1 MGESG
6 NNRRIINLSLSDGKQ
21 TDRTRVVINEAAS
34 DAYEL
39 DKDASKFIST
49 EAAQIYTV
57 NGGVQYAI
65 NECPMGNGVM
75 AVGTYFNADGEYSI
89 SLADD
94 IDTGKSISLHDGKL
108 YAFTA
113 KAGYSQ
119 RFKLKVGEATSI
131 SEITAEEKDT
141 DWYNAAGQRV
151 NANAKGLKISRNGK
165 KIVLK

>member
-1 MGESG
+1 M
-6 NNRRIINLSLSDGKQ
+6 
-21 TDRTRVVINEAAS
+21 AAS

-94 IDTGKSISLHDGKL
+94 IDTGVAKSDNRADIVSPVPGGLADSLGHTHPGHTFRYCIL
-108 YAFTA
+108 PA
-113 KAGYSQ
+113 
-119 RFKLKVGEATSI
+119 
-131 SEITAEEKDT
+131 
-141 DWYNAAGQRV
+141 
-151 NANAKGLKISRNGK
+151 
-165 KIVLK
+165 